1 MGDMVNNSIPTY
13 EEVIYEN
20 LMLKR
25 ENDKL
30 KKENKE
36 LLEWKQSRD
45 IDIDYNEMEE
55 MYKDYYSDSN
65 YIM

>member
-1 MGDMVNNSIPTY
+1 MVNNSIPTY
-13 EEVIYEN
+13 DEVVYEN

-25 ENDKL
+25 ENNKL
-30 KKENKE
+30 KKENDE
-36 LLEWKQSRD
+36 LMKWKQSQE
-45 IDIDYNEMEE
+45 IDIDYEQMEE

>member
-1 MGDMVNNSIPTY
+1 MVNNSIPTY